1 MKYDIQY
8 GAKSDMQSNT
18 QADERGGMKPMII
31 DTHAHYDDEAFDDD
45 RERVLESLEPGG
57 IYRVVNIGA
66 SLESSQVS
74 LALAKSHE
82 YIYAA
87 VGIHP
92 EHAQE
97 MAEAKLE
104 CLRRMST
111 EPEVV
116 AWGEIGLDYHY
127 EAPSRNIQKDCF
139 VRQLEA
145 AREMKLP
152 IAVHSRDAAQDT
164 LDIMTANRA
173 GEIGGVVHCYSY
185 GVELAKKYLD
195 MGMYFGIGGVITF
208 KNARKLA
215 EVVEYLPMD
224 AIVLETDCPYMA
236 PAPYRG
242 KRNNSTLL
250 QYVVQRIAQ
259 IKNIPQEDVMRITG
273 INAYKLYPK
282 LGECP
287 WT

>member
-1 MKYDIQY
+1 MQTDIQY
-8 GAKSDMQSNT
+8 GAKPDMQSHT

-57 IYRVVNIGA
+57 IYRAVNIGA
-66 SLESSQVS
+66 SLESSQAS

-82 YIYAA
+82 NIYAA

-97 MAEAKLE
+97 MTEAELE
-104 CLRRMST
+104 CLRKMST

-139 VRQLEA
+139 VRQLET

-152 IAVHSRDAAQDT
+152 VAVHSRDAAQDT

-236 PAPYRG
+236 PTPYRG
-242 KRNNSTLL
+242 RRNNSTLL

-282 LGECP
+282 LGE
-287 WT
+287 